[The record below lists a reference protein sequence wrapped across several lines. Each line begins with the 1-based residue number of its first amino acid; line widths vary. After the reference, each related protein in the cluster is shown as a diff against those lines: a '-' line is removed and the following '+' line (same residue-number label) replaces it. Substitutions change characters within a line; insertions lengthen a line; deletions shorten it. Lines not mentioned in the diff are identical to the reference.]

1 MLFQIEEKSLQLSRE
16 KNEFQTRLE
25 EGEEDMAELMKKYK
39 AAVQQQSVD
48 QINLQDQ
55 STQLEELSVERETLK
70 EQVRHRNCI
79 RL

>member
-1 MLFQIEEKSLQLSRE
+1 
-16 KNEFQTRLE
+16 
-25 EGEEDMAELMKKYK
+25 MAELMKKYK

-70 EQVRHRNCI
+70 EQVRHPNCI
-79 RL
+79 QL

>member
-1 MLFQIEEKSLQLSRE
+1 
-16 KNEFQTRLE
+16 
-25 EGEEDMAELMKKYK
+25 MAELMKKYK

-70 EQVRHRNCI
+70 EQVNI
-79 RL
+79 VTRLHPLLYTALIWSAKNFALEPSWSVFVLL